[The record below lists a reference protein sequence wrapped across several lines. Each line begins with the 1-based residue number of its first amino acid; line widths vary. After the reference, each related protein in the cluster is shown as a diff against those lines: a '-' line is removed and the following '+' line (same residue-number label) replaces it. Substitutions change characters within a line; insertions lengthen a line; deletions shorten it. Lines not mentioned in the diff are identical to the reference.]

1 MTFISRAIRYVL
13 RKRVKTAIVFVIL
26 ALISTLLLA
35 SSAVAIAAE
44 KEGKKVEEQAES
56 SFVLANN
63 PQVNPGTPRG
73 AGTVKP
79 SDVKK
84 IASLKNVDSYVLR
97 QNVTA
102 DLVGAKAARIKG
114 VQDYDARREKQFGNA
129 VNLEG
134 TNSSKGLNAFKTKSI
149 HMVKGRALQE
159 SDEHASLIHEDLA
172 KLNGLKLGD
181 SLTLKANPFDADNLN
196 HSTEQV
202 KTRIVGIYGGAN
214 NRPVATRAELTA
226 NTVYTDLK
234 TTREL
239 YKYKPGKEIYQDASF
254 KVKKGVDADSV
265 IEEASKLPIDLQ
277 NYQITRDDQ
286 FVQGMIGAAK
296 GVKSMM
302 NITVIAVSAFAVIAL
317 GLVLILWINERRK
330 EIGVLTSIGVG
341 KASLVLQQLFELVLL
356 AIPAIA
362 IGYGFAS
369 AISPWISDCA
379 LGSVK
384 NSAAQ
389 QLSSMGQAGGNLES
403 SMATRTLDKIA
414 VHASLDCLI
423 QSSLM
428 VLMVIV
434 VAVALSYLPIL
445 RKSPRD
451 LLGMQK

>member
-84 IASLKNVDSYVLR
+84 IALLKNVDSYVLR

-102 DLVGAKAARIKG
+102 DLVDAKAARIKG

-149 HMVKGRALQE
+149 HMVKGRALRE

-226 NTVYTDLK
+226 NTVYTDLR

-302 NITVIAVSAFAVIAL
+302 NITVVAVSAFAVVAL

-341 KASLVLQQLFELVLL
+341 KVSLVLQQLFELVLL

-369 AISPWISDCA
+369 AISPWFSDCA

-414 VHASLDCLI
+414 VQVSLDCLI

-428 VLMVIV
+428 VLMIII